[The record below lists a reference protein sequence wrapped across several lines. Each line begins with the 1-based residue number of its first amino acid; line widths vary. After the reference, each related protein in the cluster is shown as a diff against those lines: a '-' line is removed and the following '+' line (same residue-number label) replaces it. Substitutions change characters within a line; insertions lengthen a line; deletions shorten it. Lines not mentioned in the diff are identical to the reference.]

1 MTVVLSIVV
10 GVLVGVLTVAVI
22 QIVRRPSGSE
32 RGALNEFAFFTLMA
46 VLLTVGILVDAAVV
60 IDLALIAA
68 VVGYLSALS
77 LARLLTRGGR

>member
-1 MTVVLSIVV
+1 MTVLLVIAL
-10 GVLVGVLTVAVI
+10 GVLVGVLAVAAA
-22 QIVRRPSGSE
+22 QITRRPSASDLG
-32 RGALNEFAFFTLMA
+32 GLNEFAFFTLMA
-46 VLLTVGILVDAAVV
+46 TLLTVGILVDAPVV